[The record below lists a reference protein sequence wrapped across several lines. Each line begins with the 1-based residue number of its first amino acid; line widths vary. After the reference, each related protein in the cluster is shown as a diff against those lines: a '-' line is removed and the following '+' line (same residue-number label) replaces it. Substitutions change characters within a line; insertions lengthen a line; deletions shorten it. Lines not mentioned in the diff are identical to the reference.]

1 MENKQTPIDW
11 LMEQITYDDGG
22 GRRLASWIETVDLKP
37 YFDQA
42 QQMYYSDIQDT
53 FNEGWCRTQEMVI
66 KIANEQMNEPTELKP
81 IHKFNNEN
89 KATLCNECGRII
101 WLGHLDELYCE
112 ECLIAKINK

>member
-11 LMEQITYDDGG
+11 LMEQYYDSEGKLT
-22 GRRLASWIETVDLKP
+22 RQN
-37 YFDQA
+37 FDEA

-53 FNEGWCRTQEMVI
+53 FNDGCNRTQEMVI
-66 KIANEQMNEPTELKP
+66 KMANKQMNELTELKP
-81 IHKFNNEN
+81 IHKFNNGN

-112 ECLIAKINK
+112 ECLIAKIDKDKDNK